1 MKVALFADFHFSSP
15 SDLEVLSTLKRQMI
29 NENPDLV
36 LFAGDYIG
44 SHDLYE
50 NVSRETIVKSL
61 EALAFPKP
69 AFAVL
74 GNHDNWD
81 SNDKWTRAFEGSSVK
96 LIENQIAKIIFN
108 GTEICVRGLGD
119 VYSGLWEPTEL
130 PTECKTTAITLTHDP
145 SGLLTLDGTVETLSF
160 AGHTHCGQIALP
172 LIGAPLVP
180 TRAPKEMH
188 CGQFN
193 RGESGIVSGG
203 LGSSI
208 LPFRFGP
215 STEPGWELIVIE
227 ALKNK
232 N

>member
-1 MKVALFADFHFSSP
+1 M
-15 SDLEVLSTLKRQMI
+15 
-29 NENPDLV
+29 
-36 LFAGDYIG
+36 
-44 SHDLYE
+44 
-50 NVSRETIVKSL
+50 
-61 EALAFPKP
+61 
-69 AFAVL
+69 L

-81 SNDKWTRAFEGSSVK
+81 SHEAWTRAFEGSSVK

-119 VYSGLWEPTEL
+119 VYSGLWAPTEL

-160 AGHTHCGQIALP
+160 AGHTHCGQIAFP

-180 TRAPKEMH
+180 TQAPKEMH

-215 STEPGWELIVIE
+215 STEPGWELIGIE